1 MKRIIVL
8 FCLTF
13 LGSILMA
20 QPQNYKLLAGTEKS
34 SMAKKI
40 AAASTQVSSL
50 QCDFVQE
57 KKLSFLTEVQKSN
70 GKMYYKNPNCLR
82 WEYVAPDPYIFIFN
96 NQKIYLK
103 NEKGTSQFNAN
114 TNRTLKTMSQ
124 LIIGTISGE
133 GLQQNSNFTIEYYTG
148 GKQILV
154 KLTPVDKNIKKMIS
168 TIELYLDNT
177 TLLATQM
184 VMNEAGGDVTK
195 FTFLNVQKN
204 IALSS
209 NKFKID

>member
-1 MKRIIVL
+1 
-8 FCLTF
+8 
-13 LGSILMA
+13 MA

>member
-1 MKRIIVL
+1 
-8 FCLTF
+8 
-13 LGSILMA
+13 
-20 QPQNYKLLAGTEKS
+20 
-34 SMAKKI
+34 
-40 AAASTQVSSL
+40 
-50 QCDFVQE
+50 
-57 KKLSFLTEVQKSN
+57 
-70 GKMYYKNPNCLR
+70 MYYKNPNCLR

>member
-13 LGSILMA
+13 LGCLIMA
-20 QPQNYKLLAGTEKS
+20 QPKNYKLLSGTEKL

-40 AAASTQVSSL
+40 AAASAQVSSL

-148 GKQILV
+148 GKQIMV
-154 KLTPVDKNIKKMIS
+154 KLIPVDKNIKKLIS
-168 TIELYLDNT
+168 TIELYLDNA